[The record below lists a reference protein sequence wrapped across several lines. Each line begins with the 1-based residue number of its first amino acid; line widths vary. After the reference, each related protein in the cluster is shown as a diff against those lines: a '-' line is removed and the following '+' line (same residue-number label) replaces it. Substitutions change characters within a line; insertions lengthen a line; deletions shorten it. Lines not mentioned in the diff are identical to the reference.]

1 MELQLWE
8 VVRFRERQIGP
19 FLLWGVKS
27 MAAVS
32 RADAVWEGD
41 LPTGK
46 GRVKVA
52 SGTFD
57 EFPVT
62 WASRAERHPG
72 ATSPEELLAAAH
84 AACYSMA
91 FSNGLSKAGHK
102 VEELNTTAEVE
113 FVPGTGITSSTLT
126 VRGRVA
132 GIDDAEFQR
141 LAEEAK
147 EGCPVSKALH
157 GNVKLSVDARLE
169 Q

>member
-1 MELQLWE
+1 
-8 VVRFRERQIGP
+8 
-19 FLLWGVKS
+19 

-62 WASRAERHPG
+62 WASRAERQHG
-72 ATSPEELLAAAH
+72 GTSPEELLAAAH

-91 FSNGLSKAGHK
+91 LSNGLSKAGHK
-102 VEELNTTAEVE
+102 VERLSTTAEVE
-113 FVPGTGITSSTLT
+113 FVPGTGITTSTIT
-126 VRGRVA
+126 VRGRVG
-132 GIDDAEFQR
+132 GIDA
-141 LAEEAK
+141 A
-147 EGCPVSKALH
+147 
-157 GNVKLSVDARLE
+157 
-169 Q
+169 

>member
-1 MELQLWE
+1 
-8 VVRFRERQIGP
+8 
-19 FLLWGVKS
+19 

-41 LPTGK
+41 LMNGK

-62 WASRAERHPG
+62 WATRAERTHG
-72 ATSPEELLAAAH
+72 GTSPEELIAAAH

-91 FSNGLSKAGHK
+91 LSNGLAKAGHHP
-102 VEELNTTAEVE
+102 ERLNTSAEVE
-113 FVPGTGITSSTLT
+113 FVPGKGIATITLT
-126 VRGRVA
+126 VKGHIH
-132 GIDDAEFQR
+132 GLDEAEFHK

-147 EGCPVSKALH
+147 NGCPVSQALK
-157 GNVKLSVDARLE
+157 GNVELKLKSEIDH
-169 Q
+169 QH